1 MSSLLNIEEFFDI
14 SQNQYDFK
22 KDIIII
28 AGPTCVGKSMLGM
41 KLAKK
46 INGVLVNADSVQV
59 YEDIKLLS
67 ARPTEEDMRQVPH
80 FLYGYV
86 KPQVNYSIADWL
98 KQLAEVL
105 EKLEKIKKTA
115 ILVGGSGLYLN
126 AVINGLSP
134 IPKLREEIK
143 IKSLL
148 KLNEIGF
155 DNFKKFNLKIDPQFV
170 SKNQDKHRL
179 LRSYGVFLQTKKN
192 MSYWHKKPRKGAIKK
207 NIYSFLINLERKL
220 IYKRCEFR
228 FDYMLENG
236 AIEEVKKLYN
246 SNIDRTLP
254 IAKSLGVKWLLS
266 YLDKNISFE
275 EAVSLSKRDTRRY
288 VKRQITWFNN
298 NFIPYKNINMK

>member
-1 MSSLLNIEEFFDI
+1 MSSLINIEEFFDLT
-14 SQNQYDFK
+14 QNQYDFK
-22 KDIIII
+22 KDLIII

-67 ARPTEEDMRQVPH
+67 ARPTEDEMNQVQH

-86 KPQVNYSIADWL
+86 KSQVNYSIADWL
-98 KQLAEVL
+98 QQLSEVL
-105 EKLEKIKKTA
+105 DNLKKIRKTA
-115 ILVGGSGLYLN
+115 ILVGGSGLYLD
-126 AVINGLSP
+126 AVINGLAP
-134 IPKLREEIK
+134 IPKLREETK
-143 IKSLL
+143 IKSIL

-155 DNFKKFNLKIDPQFV
+155 ENFKKFNLEIDPKFV

>member
-1 MSSLLNIEEFFDI
+1 MSSLLNIEEFFDLA
-14 SQNQYDFK
+14 QNQYDFK
-22 KDIIII
+22 TDLIII

-67 ARPTEEDMRQVPH
+67 ARPTEDEMDQVPH

-86 KPQVNYSIADWL
+86 KSHINYSIADWL
-98 KQLAEVL
+98 QQLSEVL
-105 EKLEKIKKTA
+105 DNLKKLRKTA

-126 AVINGLSP
+126 AVINGLAP
-134 IPKLREEIK
+134 IPKLKEETK

-155 DNFKKFNLKIDPQFV
+155 ENFKKFNLKIDPKFV

-192 MSYWHKKPRKGAIKK
+192 MSYWHKKPRTGAVKK

-236 AIEEVKKLYN
+236 AIEEVKKLYE

-254 IAKSLGVKWLLS
+254 ISKCLGVKWLLS

-288 VKRQITWFNN
+288 VKRQITWFAN
-298 NFIPYKNINMK
+298 NFIPYKNIYMK